1 MGVNWLPGMNPQTM
15 PRLCYIP
22 KICLPTVFGDAL
34 SYMEMINQINYHF
47 NKAIDDINKLADSI
61 TEAVEN
67 AVEGAKIPV
76 YANLVHNGS
85 HIVSPN
91 NWNIDDPDAI
101 WNGMAAGKMCIL
113 FGQMAFNVDGIPV
126 PQSNNNMYFILT
138 EFYQTVVNDNST
150 TARAVFMNYDYNAVR
165 YLDMQFE
172 RVGNTIST
180 EVVSFTEHELPTTE
194 DFEAIYSMFKRDVA
208 VYYGGERIPA
218 RSDAY
223 IELTDNAIGTDLSD
237 KILVQSGGTFYAKD
251 CAPCMVID
259 YYNGCVGE
267 LRYGGDA
274 TPWARVYGT
283 EVQFNGDLREAVSLI
298 NQDIVEIDER
308 IGDAETDIANNAHAI
323 EEVESSVVSVD
334 ENVGILDR
342 NAVKYITQT
351 KSAEEKAIAR
361 NNIGAVSTQDPQ
373 FTGELV
379 LNSGYGA
386 AVNFTVTK
394 VGDNVVLYFDP
405 VRVLIDGVLDPI
417 SAQQVATKNYVD
429 NTVGAVDAVM
439 YTAQSKTL
447 AQQEQARANIGAVGT
462 ENPYFTEG
470 VSVENA
476 DRVLTL
482 TVTVVDG
489 DMVVLL
495 GGTSGDKIVRNVADP
510 VNANDAVNKQYV
522 DNKFVE
528 SQNTV
533 KYVYQ
538 NLSGTQKN
546 IARDN
551 IGAPSSFNAE
561 FENYVSIWSYR
572 EDVGNGLFLRFI
584 YDYLN
589 SYDEHIQTALNFQTL
604 DTGFSGLYIYDDDGN
619 APALYLGIEANAR
632 QVALKQDINDAVAP
646 ITIVVNSAEN
656 AWSVPNPP
664 SAEYTQLANI
674 ISAFQSG
681 KNVLVQYDSG
691 GVAGVATCNAISASL
706 DFGLVAH
713 AFTRVG
719 WKQFQINS
727 DGTVTTTT
735 L

>member
-1 MGVNWLPGMNPQTM
+1 MGVNWLPGRNPETM

-34 SYMEMINQINYHF
+34 SYMEMINQINFHF

-91 NWNIDDPDAI
+91 NWNIDKPEDI
-101 WNGMAAGKMCIL
+101 WDGMATGKMCIL
-113 FGQMAFNVDGIPV
+113 FGQLGFNVDGVPV

-138 EFYQTVVNDNST
+138 EFYQTAMNDNST
-150 TARAVFMNYDYNAVR
+150 VARAVFMSYDYNAVR

-172 RVGNTIST
+172 KSGNNVTS
-180 EVVSFTEHELPTTE
+180 EVIAFTEHELPTTE

-208 VYYGGERIPA
+208 VYYGGERIPN

-237 KILVQSGGTFYAKD
+237 KILVQTGGTFYAKD

-259 YYNGCVGE
+259 YYNGNVGE

-283 EVQFNGDLREAVSLI
+283 EVQFSGDLREAVRLI
-298 NQDIVEIDER
+298 NEEIVRVDNSISEVQLDQGQQAGDIEALQDAVAGL
-308 IGDAETDIANNAHAI
+308 GDDLSDLN
-323 EEVESSVVSVD
+323 
-334 ENVGILDR
+334 LDC
-342 NAVKYITQT
+342 VKYTAQT
-351 KSAEEKAIAR
+351 KTSGEKDRAR
-361 NNIGAVSTQDPQ
+361 LNIDAASTHDPI
-373 FTGELV
+373 FTGEL
-379 LNSGYGA
+379 LLQSGYGA
-386 AVNFTVTK
+386 AVNFTVEQS
-394 VGDNVVLYFDP
+394 GNNVVLYFNP
-405 VRVLIDGVLDPI
+405 NRVQINGVLDPT
-417 SAQQVATKNYVD
+417 SAQMVATKNYVD
-429 NTVGAVDAVM
+429 NAVSGVDAVM

-482 TVTVVDG
+482 TVAVVDG
-489 DMVVLL
+489 YMVVLL
-495 GGTSGDKIVRNVADP
+495 GGTAGDKVVRNVADP
-510 VNANDAVNKQYV
+510 INANDAANKQYV
-522 DNKFVE
+522 DNKYVE

-546 IARDN
+546 IARGN
-551 IGAPSSFNAE
+551 IGAPSAFNAE
-561 FENYVSIWSYR
+561 FENYVSIWSYDD
-572 EDVGNGLFLRFI
+572 DVGNGLFLRFV
-584 YDYLN
+584 YDHLN
-589 SYDEHIQTALNFQTL
+589 GLGEHEQTALNFQTL
-604 DTGFSGLYIYDDDGN
+604 DTGFAGLYIYDDDGN
-619 APALYLGIEANAR
+619 APALYLGVDETAR
-632 QVALKQDINDAVAP
+632 QVALKQDINDTVAP

-664 SAEYTQLANI
+664 AQAYTQLANI
-674 ISAFQSG
+674 ISAFQGG
-681 KNVLVQYDSG
+681 KNVLVQFDSG

-713 AFTRVG
+713 AFTRGG